1 MLVLNI
7 NKNWGTFDIC
17 DVDESGNGIILAKGT
32 MGSGNSPTDSE
43 KNKFIEATKNIATIK
58 VQGR

>member
-7 NKNWGTFDIC
+7 NKSWGTFDIC
-17 DVDESGNGIILAKGT
+17 DMDDNGNGTILARGT

-43 KNKFIEATKNIATIK
+43 KSKFIEATKDIASIK
-58 VQGR
+58 VKGI